1 LGIGQAEI
9 RLDRYCKNADDLA
22 VDEIEGIDDHE
33 NEHDVGA
40 VRRRFGIHSHHFAL
54 NGTENCDGPE
64 AGRLSARRTTI
75 RIRIRPSRLQ
85 SSACYRD
92 RPTAV
97 IMLQRNK
104 DAPAVTAMSKPRII
118 RKYANRR
125 LYDTEASRH
134 INKEDVRK
142 LIASGKDVRIVDE
155 GSGDDI
161 TRSVL
166 LQLVA
171 EQELGGQPVL
181 SDQMLTQIIRF
192 YDHPM
197 QGMLGSYLQQ
207 SFESFLQQQS
217 TLQEQ
222 MQEMMTSGPF
232 AVMKDVA
239 KQNMEAWQAM
249 QKAFLDTKAKKDHE

>member
-1 LGIGQAEI
+1 
-9 RLDRYCKNADDLA
+9 
-22 VDEIEGIDDHE
+22 
-33 NEHDVGA
+33 
-40 VRRRFGIHSHHFAL
+40 
-54 NGTENCDGPE
+54 
-64 AGRLSARRTTI
+64 
-75 RIRIRPSRLQ
+75 
-85 SSACYRD
+85 
-92 RPTAV
+92 
-97 IMLQRNK
+97 MLQRNIRALA
-104 DAPAVTAMSKPRII
+104 DTAMAKPRII

-134 INKEDVRK
+134 INKDDVRK
-142 LIASGKDVRIVDE
+142 LIAAGKDVRILED

-171 EQELGGQPVL
+171 EQELGGKPVL

-192 YDHPM
+192 YGHPM
-197 QGMLGSYLQQ
+197 QGVLGSYLQQ
-207 SFESFLQQQS
+207 SFETFLQQQS

-222 MQEMMTSGPF
+222 MQELMRNGPF

-249 QKAFLDTKAKKDHE
+249 QKAFRDTKAKIDDE

>member
-1 LGIGQAEI
+1 M
-9 RLDRYCKNADDLA
+9 
-22 VDEIEGIDDHE
+22 
-33 NEHDVGA
+33 
-40 VRRRFGIHSHHFAL
+40 
-54 NGTENCDGPE
+54 
-64 AGRLSARRTTI
+64 AR
-75 RIRIRPSRLQ
+75 
-85 SSACYRD
+85 
-92 RPTAV
+92 
-97 IMLQRNK
+97 
-104 DAPAVTAMSKPRII
+104 PRII

-134 INKEDVRK
+134 INKDDVRK
-142 LIASGKDVRIVDE
+142 LIAAGKDVRILED

-171 EQELGGQPVL
+171 EQELGGKPVL
-181 SDQMLTQIIRF
+181 SDKMLTQIIRF

-197 QGMLGSYLQQ
+197 QGVLGSYLQQ
-207 SFESFLQQQS
+207 SFETFLQQQS

-222 MQEMMTSGPF
+222 MQELMRNGPF

-249 QKAFLDTKAKKDHE
+249 QKAFRDTKAKIDDE

>member
-1 LGIGQAEI
+1 
-9 RLDRYCKNADDLA
+9 
-22 VDEIEGIDDHE
+22 
-33 NEHDVGA
+33 
-40 VRRRFGIHSHHFAL
+40 
-54 NGTENCDGPE
+54 
-64 AGRLSARRTTI
+64 
-75 RIRIRPSRLQ
+75 
-85 SSACYRD
+85 
-92 RPTAV
+92 
-97 IMLQRNK
+97 MLQRNK
-104 DAPAVTAMSKPRII
+104 QARTVMAMSKPRVI

-142 LIASGKDVRIVDE
+142 LIASGHDVRIVDE

-181 SDQMLTQIIRF
+181 SDEMLTQIIRF
-192 YDHPM
+192 YAHPM
-197 QGMLGSYLQQ
+197 QGVLGSYLQQ

-222 MQEMMTSGPF
+222 MQEMMKSGPF

-239 KQNMEAWQAM
+239 KQNMEAWQSM
-249 QKAFLDTKAKKDHE
+249 QRAFLETKVKKDDD

>member
-1 LGIGQAEI
+1 
-9 RLDRYCKNADDLA
+9 
-22 VDEIEGIDDHE
+22 
-33 NEHDVGA
+33 
-40 VRRRFGIHSHHFAL
+40 
-54 NGTENCDGPE
+54 
-64 AGRLSARRTTI
+64 
-75 RIRIRPSRLQ
+75 
-85 SSACYRD
+85 
-92 RPTAV
+92 
-97 IMLQRNK
+97 MLQRNK
-104 DAPAVTAMSKPRII
+104 QARTVMAMSKPRVI

-142 LIASGKDVRIVDE
+142 LIASGHDVRIVDE

-181 SDQMLTQIIRF
+181 SDQMLTQFIRF

-197 QGMLGSYLQQ
+197 QGVLGSYLQQ

-222 MQEMMTSGPF
+222 VQEMMKSGPF

-249 QKAFLDTKAKKDHE
+249 QRAFLETKAKKDDD

>member
-1 LGIGQAEI
+1 M
-9 RLDRYCKNADDLA
+9 
-22 VDEIEGIDDHE
+22 
-33 NEHDVGA
+33 
-40 VRRRFGIHSHHFAL
+40 
-54 NGTENCDGPE
+54 
-64 AGRLSARRTTI
+64 AR
-75 RIRIRPSRLQ
+75 
-85 SSACYRD
+85 
-92 RPTAV
+92 
-97 IMLQRNK
+97 
-104 DAPAVTAMSKPRII
+104 PRII

-142 LIASGKDVRIVDE
+142 LIAAGKDVRILEDA
-155 GSGDDI
+155 SGDDI

-171 EQELGGQPVL
+171 EQELGGKPVL

-197 QGMLGSYLQQ
+197 QGVLGSYLQQ
-207 SFESFLQQQS
+207 SFETFLQQQS
-217 TLQEQ
+217 SLQEQ
-222 MQEMMTSGPF
+222 MQELMRNGPF

-249 QKAFLDTKAKKDHE
+249 QKAFRDTKAKIDDE

>member
-1 LGIGQAEI
+1 
-9 RLDRYCKNADDLA
+9 
-22 VDEIEGIDDHE
+22 
-33 NEHDVGA
+33 
-40 VRRRFGIHSHHFAL
+40 
-54 NGTENCDGPE
+54 
-64 AGRLSARRTTI
+64 
-75 RIRIRPSRLQ
+75 
-85 SSACYRD
+85 
-92 RPTAV
+92 
-97 IMLQRNK
+97 MLQRNMRSMA
-104 DAPAVTAMSKPRII
+104 DTVMATPRII

-134 INKEDVRK
+134 INKEDVRR
-142 LIASGKDVRIVDE
+142 LIAAGNDVRIVDD

-171 EQELGGQPVL
+171 EQELGGHPVL

-217 TLQEQ
+217 SLQEQ
-222 MQEMMTSGPF
+222 MQEMMKSGPF
-232 AVMKDVA
+232 AVMQDVA

-249 QKAFLDTKAKKDHE
+249 QRAFLDTKAKNDDD

>member
-1 LGIGQAEI
+1 
-9 RLDRYCKNADDLA
+9 
-22 VDEIEGIDDHE
+22 
-33 NEHDVGA
+33 
-40 VRRRFGIHSHHFAL
+40 
-54 NGTENCDGPE
+54 
-64 AGRLSARRTTI
+64 
-75 RIRIRPSRLQ
+75 
-85 SSACYRD
+85 
-92 RPTAV
+92 
-97 IMLQRNK
+97 MLQRNIQQ
-104 DAPAVTAMSKPRII
+104 PAEMAMTKPRTI

-125 LYDTEASRH
+125 LYDTEESRH

-142 LIASGKDVRIVDE
+142 LIASGTDVCIIDE

-171 EQELGGQPVL
+171 EQELGGKPVL

-207 SFESFLQQQS
+207 SFETFLQQQS
-217 TLQEQ
+217 SLQEK
-222 MQEMMTSGPF
+222 MQEMMKSGPF
-232 AVMKDVA
+232 AVMQDVA

-249 QKAFLDTKAKKDHE
+249 QKAFLNTKVKKDDE

>member
-1 LGIGQAEI
+1 M
-9 RLDRYCKNADDLA
+9 
-22 VDEIEGIDDHE
+22 
-33 NEHDVGA
+33 
-40 VRRRFGIHSHHFAL
+40 
-54 NGTENCDGPE
+54 
-64 AGRLSARRTTI
+64 AR
-75 RIRIRPSRLQ
+75 
-85 SSACYRD
+85 
-92 RPTAV
+92 
-97 IMLQRNK
+97 
-104 DAPAVTAMSKPRII
+104 PRII

-134 INKEDVRK
+134 INKDDVRR
-142 LIASGKDVRIVDE
+142 LIAAGKDVRILED

-171 EQELGGQPVL
+171 EQELGGKPVL

-197 QGMLGSYLQQ
+197 QGVLGSYLQQ
-207 SFESFLQQQS
+207 SFETFLQQQS
-217 TLQEQ
+217 SLQEQ
-222 MQEMMTSGPF
+222 MQELMRSGPF

-249 QKAFLDTKAKKDHE
+249 QRAFRDTKAKIDDE

>member
-1 LGIGQAEI
+1 
-9 RLDRYCKNADDLA
+9 
-22 VDEIEGIDDHE
+22 
-33 NEHDVGA
+33 
-40 VRRRFGIHSHHFAL
+40 
-54 NGTENCDGPE
+54 
-64 AGRLSARRTTI
+64 
-75 RIRIRPSRLQ
+75 
-85 SSACYRD
+85 
-92 RPTAV
+92 
-97 IMLQRNK
+97 MLQRNK
-104 DAPAVTAMSKPRII
+104 PARTVTAMSKPRII

-142 LIASGKDVRIVDE
+142 LIASGEDVRIVDE

-171 EQELGGQPVL
+171 EQELGGKPVL
-181 SDQMLTQIIRF
+181 SDQMLIQFIRF

-197 QGMLGSYLQQ
+197 QGVLGSYLQQ
-207 SFESFLQQQS
+207 SFDTFLQQQS

-222 MQEMMTSGPF
+222 MQEMMRSGPL

-239 KQNMEAWQAM
+239 KQNMEVWQAM
-249 QKAFLDTKAKKDHE
+249 QRAFLETKVKQDDE

>member
-1 LGIGQAEI
+1 M
-9 RLDRYCKNADDLA
+9 
-22 VDEIEGIDDHE
+22 
-33 NEHDVGA
+33 
-40 VRRRFGIHSHHFAL
+40 
-54 NGTENCDGPE
+54 T
-64 AGRLSARRTTI
+64 
-75 RIRIRPSRLQ
+75 
-85 SSACYRD
+85 
-92 RPTAV
+92 
-97 IMLQRNK
+97 
-104 DAPAVTAMSKPRII
+104 KPRII

-142 LIASGKDVRIVDE
+142 LIAAGEDVRIVDE

-217 TLQEQ
+217 SMQEQ
-222 MQEMMTSGPF
+222 MQELMKNGPF
-232 AVMKDVA
+232 AVMQDVA
-239 KQNMEAWQAM
+239 RQNMEAWQAM
-249 QKAFLDTKAKKDHE
+249 QRAILDTKAKKDDD

>member
-1 LGIGQAEI
+1 M
-9 RLDRYCKNADDLA
+9 
-22 VDEIEGIDDHE
+22 
-33 NEHDVGA
+33 
-40 VRRRFGIHSHHFAL
+40 
-54 NGTENCDGPE
+54 
-64 AGRLSARRTTI
+64 AR
-75 RIRIRPSRLQ
+75 
-85 SSACYRD
+85 
-92 RPTAV
+92 
-97 IMLQRNK
+97 
-104 DAPAVTAMSKPRII
+104 PRII

-134 INKEDVRK
+134 INKDDVRK
-142 LIASGKDVRIVDE
+142 LIAAGKEVRILED

-171 EQELGGQPVL
+171 EQELGGKPVL

-197 QGMLGSYLQQ
+197 QGVLGSYLHQ
-207 SFESFLQQQS
+207 SFETFLQQQS

-222 MQEMMTSGPF
+222 MQELMRNGPF

-249 QKAFLDTKAKKDHE
+249 QKAFRDTKAKIDDE

>member
-1 LGIGQAEI
+1 
-9 RLDRYCKNADDLA
+9 
-22 VDEIEGIDDHE
+22 
-33 NEHDVGA
+33 
-40 VRRRFGIHSHHFAL
+40 
-54 NGTENCDGPE
+54 
-64 AGRLSARRTTI
+64 
-75 RIRIRPSRLQ
+75 
-85 SSACYRD
+85 
-92 RPTAV
+92 
-97 IMLQRNK
+97 MLQRNI
-104 DAPAVTAMSKPRII
+104 PALADTAMAKPRII

-134 INKEDVRK
+134 INKDDVRT
-142 LIASGKDVRIVDE
+142 LIAAGRDVRVIED

-171 EQELGGQPVL
+171 EQELGGKPVL

-197 QGMLGSYLQQ
+197 QGVLGSYLQQ
-207 SFESFLQQQS
+207 SFETFLQQQAS
-217 TLQEQ
+217 LQEQ
-222 MQEMMTSGPF
+222 MQELMRSGPF

-249 QKAFLDTKAKKDHE
+249 QKAFRDSKARIDDE

>member
-1 LGIGQAEI
+1 
-9 RLDRYCKNADDLA
+9 
-22 VDEIEGIDDHE
+22 
-33 NEHDVGA
+33 
-40 VRRRFGIHSHHFAL
+40 
-54 NGTENCDGPE
+54 
-64 AGRLSARRTTI
+64 
-75 RIRIRPSRLQ
+75 
-85 SSACYRD
+85 
-92 RPTAV
+92 
-97 IMLQRNK
+97 
-104 DAPAVTAMSKPRII
+104 MSKPRII

-197 QGMLGSYLQQ
+197 QGVLGSYLQQ
-207 SFESFLQQQS
+207 SFETFLQQQS
-217 TLQEQ
+217 SLQEQ
-222 MQEMMTSGPF
+222 MQELMRSGPF

-249 QKAFLDTKAKKDHE
+249 QRAFRDTKAKIDDE

>member
-1 LGIGQAEI
+1 M
-9 RLDRYCKNADDLA
+9 
-22 VDEIEGIDDHE
+22 
-33 NEHDVGA
+33 
-40 VRRRFGIHSHHFAL
+40 
-54 NGTENCDGPE
+54 
-64 AGRLSARRTTI
+64 AR
-75 RIRIRPSRLQ
+75 
-85 SSACYRD
+85 
-92 RPTAV
+92 
-97 IMLQRNK
+97 
-104 DAPAVTAMSKPRII
+104 PRII

-134 INKEDVRK
+134 INKDDVRK
-142 LIASGKDVRIVDE
+142 LIAAGKDVRILED

-171 EQELGGQPVL
+171 EQELGGKPVL

-197 QGMLGSYLQQ
+197 QGVLGSYLQQ
-207 SFESFLQQQS
+207 SFETFLQQQS

-222 MQEMMTSGPF
+222 MTELMRSGPF

-249 QKAFLDTKAKKDHE
+249 QKAFRDTKAKIDNE

>member
-1 LGIGQAEI
+1 
-9 RLDRYCKNADDLA
+9 
-22 VDEIEGIDDHE
+22 
-33 NEHDVGA
+33 
-40 VRRRFGIHSHHFAL
+40 
-54 NGTENCDGPE
+54 
-64 AGRLSARRTTI
+64 
-75 RIRIRPSRLQ
+75 
-85 SSACYRD
+85 
-92 RPTAV
+92 
-97 IMLQRNK
+97 MLQRNK
-104 DAPAVTAMSKPRII
+104 QARAVMAMSKPRII

-125 LYDTEASRH
+125 LYDTEASCH

-142 LIASGKDVRIVDE
+142 LIASGHDVRIVDE

-181 SDQMLTQIIRF
+181 SDQMLTQFIRF

-197 QGMLGSYLQQ
+197 QGVLGSYLQQ
-207 SFESFLQQQS
+207 SFESFLQQRS

-222 MQEMMTSGPF
+222 MQEMMRSGPF

-239 KQNMEAWQAM
+239 KQNIEAWQAM
-249 QKAFLDTKAKKDHE
+249 QTAFLETKVKKDDD

>member
-1 LGIGQAEI
+1 MAQ
-9 RLDRYCKNADDLA
+9 
-22 VDEIEGIDDHE
+22 
-33 NEHDVGA
+33 
-40 VRRRFGIHSHHFAL
+40 
-54 NGTENCDGPE
+54 
-64 AGRLSARRTTI
+64 
-75 RIRIRPSRLQ
+75 
-85 SSACYRD
+85 
-92 RPTAV
+92 
-97 IMLQRNK
+97 
-104 DAPAVTAMSKPRII
+104 PRII

-134 INKEDVRK
+134 INKDDVRT
-142 LIASGKDVRIVDE
+142 LIAAGRDVRVIED

-171 EQELGGQPVL
+171 EQELGGKPVL

-192 YDHPM
+192 YDDPM
-197 QGMLGSYLQQ
+197 QGVLGSYLQQ
-207 SFESFLQQQS
+207 SYETFLQQQA

-222 MQEMMTSGPF
+222 MQELMRSGPF

-249 QKAFLDTKAKKDHE
+249 QKAFRDTKAKIDDE

>member
-1 LGIGQAEI
+1 
-9 RLDRYCKNADDLA
+9 
-22 VDEIEGIDDHE
+22 
-33 NEHDVGA
+33 
-40 VRRRFGIHSHHFAL
+40 
-54 NGTENCDGPE
+54 
-64 AGRLSARRTTI
+64 
-75 RIRIRPSRLQ
+75 
-85 SSACYRD
+85 
-92 RPTAV
+92 
-97 IMLQRNK
+97 M
-104 DAPAVTAMSKPRII
+104 AMSKPRII

-142 LIASGKDVRIVDE
+142 LIASGEDVRIVDE
-155 GSGDDI
+155 GSGDDM

-207 SFESFLQQQS
+207 SFDSFLQQQS

-222 MQEMMTSGPF
+222 MQEMITSGPF
-232 AVMKDVA
+232 AVMTDVA

-249 QKAFLDTKAKKDHE
+249 QKAFLETKAKQDDD

>member
-1 LGIGQAEI
+1 
-9 RLDRYCKNADDLA
+9 
-22 VDEIEGIDDHE
+22 
-33 NEHDVGA
+33 
-40 VRRRFGIHSHHFAL
+40 
-54 NGTENCDGPE
+54 
-64 AGRLSARRTTI
+64 
-75 RIRIRPSRLQ
+75 
-85 SSACYRD
+85 
-92 RPTAV
+92 
-97 IMLQRNK
+97 MLQRNK

-134 INKEDVRK
+134 INKE
-142 LIASGKDVRIVDE
+142 DVRIVDE

>member
-1 LGIGQAEI
+1 
-9 RLDRYCKNADDLA
+9 
-22 VDEIEGIDDHE
+22 
-33 NEHDVGA
+33 
-40 VRRRFGIHSHHFAL
+40 
-54 NGTENCDGPE
+54 
-64 AGRLSARRTTI
+64 
-75 RIRIRPSRLQ
+75 
-85 SSACYRD
+85 
-92 RPTAV
+92 
-97 IMLQRNK
+97 MLQRNK
-104 DAPAVTAMSKPRII
+104 ESRTIMATAKPRII

-134 INKEDVRK
+134 INKDDVRR

-181 SDQMLTQIIRF
+181 SDKMLTQIIRF

-222 MQEMMTSGPF
+222 MQEMMNSGPF

-239 KQNMEAWQAM
+239 KQNVEAWQAM
-249 QKAFLDTKAKKDHE
+249 QKAFLETKVKKDDD

>member
-1 LGIGQAEI
+1 MA
-9 RLDRYCKNADDLA
+9 
-22 VDEIEGIDDHE
+22 
-33 NEHDVGA
+33 
-40 VRRRFGIHSHHFAL
+40 
-54 NGTENCDGPE
+54 
-64 AGRLSARRTTI
+64 
-75 RIRIRPSRLQ
+75 
-85 SSACYRD
+85 
-92 RPTAV
+92 
-97 IMLQRNK
+97 
-104 DAPAVTAMSKPRII
+104 KPRII

-134 INKEDVRK
+134 INKDDVRK
-142 LIASGKDVRIVDE
+142 LIAAGKDVRIVED

-171 EQELGGQPVL
+171 EQELGGKPVL
-181 SDQMLTQIIRF
+181 SDQMLTQSLRF

-197 QGMLGSYLQQ
+197 QGVLGSYLQQ
-207 SFESFLQQQS
+207 SFETFLQQQS

-222 MQEMMTSGPF
+222 MQELMRNGPF

-249 QKAFLDTKAKKDHE
+249 QKAFRDTRAKIDDE

>member
-1 LGIGQAEI
+1 
-9 RLDRYCKNADDLA
+9 
-22 VDEIEGIDDHE
+22 
-33 NEHDVGA
+33 
-40 VRRRFGIHSHHFAL
+40 
-54 NGTENCDGPE
+54 
-64 AGRLSARRTTI
+64 
-75 RIRIRPSRLQ
+75 
-85 SSACYRD
+85 
-92 RPTAV
+92 
-97 IMLQRNK
+97 MLQRNK

-197 QGMLGSYLQQ
+197 QGMLCSYLQQ

-222 MQEMMTSGPF
+222 MQ
-232 AVMKDVA
+232 
-239 KQNMEAWQAM
+239 
-249 QKAFLDTKAKKDHE
+249 

>member
-1 LGIGQAEI
+1 MA
-9 RLDRYCKNADDLA
+9 
-22 VDEIEGIDDHE
+22 
-33 NEHDVGA
+33 
-40 VRRRFGIHSHHFAL
+40 
-54 NGTENCDGPE
+54 
-64 AGRLSARRTTI
+64 
-75 RIRIRPSRLQ
+75 
-85 SSACYRD
+85 
-92 RPTAV
+92 
-97 IMLQRNK
+97 
-104 DAPAVTAMSKPRII
+104 KPRII

-134 INKEDVRK
+134 INKDDVRK
-142 LIASGKDVRIVDE
+142 LIAAGKDVRIVED

-171 EQELGGQPVL
+171 EQELGGKPVL

-197 QGMLGSYLQQ
+197 QGVLGSYLQQ
-207 SFESFLQQQS
+207 SFETFLQQQA

-222 MQEMMTSGPF
+222 MQELMRSGPF

-249 QKAFLDTKAKKDHE
+249 QKAFRDNKAKIDDE

>member
-1 LGIGQAEI
+1 MT
-9 RLDRYCKNADDLA
+9 R
-22 VDEIEGIDDHE
+22 
-33 NEHDVGA
+33 
-40 VRRRFGIHSHHFAL
+40 
-54 NGTENCDGPE
+54 
-64 AGRLSARRTTI
+64 
-75 RIRIRPSRLQ
+75 
-85 SSACYRD
+85 
-92 RPTAV
+92 
-97 IMLQRNK
+97 
-104 DAPAVTAMSKPRII
+104 PRII

-142 LIASGKDVRIVDE
+142 LIAAGKDVRIVDE

-181 SDQMLTQIIRF
+181 SDQLLTQIIRF

-217 TLQEQ
+217 SLQEQ
-222 MQEMMTSGPF
+222 MQELLQSGPF
-232 AVMKDVA
+232 AVMQDVA

-249 QKAFLDTKAKKDHE
+249 QRAFLDNKANKDDE

>member
-1 LGIGQAEI
+1 MAE
-9 RLDRYCKNADDLA
+9 
-22 VDEIEGIDDHE
+22 
-33 NEHDVGA
+33 
-40 VRRRFGIHSHHFAL
+40 
-54 NGTENCDGPE
+54 
-64 AGRLSARRTTI
+64 
-75 RIRIRPSRLQ
+75 
-85 SSACYRD
+85 
-92 RPTAV
+92 
-97 IMLQRNK
+97 
-104 DAPAVTAMSKPRII
+104 PRII

-142 LIASGKDVRIVDE
+142 LIAAGEDVQIVDE

-217 TLQEQ
+217 SLQEQ
-222 MQEMMTSGPF
+222 MQELMKSGPF
-232 AVMKDVA
+232 AVMQDVA
-239 KQNMEAWQAM
+239 RQNMEAWQAM
-249 QKAFLDTKAKKDHE
+249 QRAFLDTKANKDDD

>member
-1 LGIGQAEI
+1 M
-9 RLDRYCKNADDLA
+9 
-22 VDEIEGIDDHE
+22 
-33 NEHDVGA
+33 
-40 VRRRFGIHSHHFAL
+40 
-54 NGTENCDGPE
+54 T
-64 AGRLSARRTTI
+64 
-75 RIRIRPSRLQ
+75 
-85 SSACYRD
+85 
-92 RPTAV
+92 
-97 IMLQRNK
+97 
-104 DAPAVTAMSKPRII
+104 KPRII

-142 LIASGKDVRIVDE
+142 LIAAGEDVRIVDE

-217 TLQEQ
+217 SMQEQ
-222 MQEMMTSGPF
+222 MQELMKNGPF
-232 AVMKDVA
+232 AVMQDVA
-239 KQNMEAWQAM
+239 RQNMEAWQAM
-249 QKAFLDTKAKKDHE
+249 QRVILDTKAKKDDD

>member
-1 LGIGQAEI
+1 MA
-9 RLDRYCKNADDLA
+9 
-22 VDEIEGIDDHE
+22 
-33 NEHDVGA
+33 
-40 VRRRFGIHSHHFAL
+40 
-54 NGTENCDGPE
+54 
-64 AGRLSARRTTI
+64 
-75 RIRIRPSRLQ
+75 
-85 SSACYRD
+85 
-92 RPTAV
+92 
-97 IMLQRNK
+97 
-104 DAPAVTAMSKPRII
+104 KPRII

-142 LIASGKDVRIVDE
+142 LIAAGEDVQIVDE

-217 TLQEQ
+217 SLQEQ
-222 MQEMMTSGPF
+222 MQELMKSGPF
-232 AVMKDVA
+232 SVMQDVA
-239 KQNMEAWQAM
+239 RQNMETWQAM
-249 QKAFLDTKAKKDHE
+249 QRAFLDTKAKKDDD

>member
-1 LGIGQAEI
+1 
-9 RLDRYCKNADDLA
+9 
-22 VDEIEGIDDHE
+22 
-33 NEHDVGA
+33 
-40 VRRRFGIHSHHFAL
+40 
-54 NGTENCDGPE
+54 
-64 AGRLSARRTTI
+64 
-75 RIRIRPSRLQ
+75 
-85 SSACYRD
+85 
-92 RPTAV
+92 
-97 IMLQRNK
+97 MLQRSK
-104 DAPAVTAMSKPRII
+104 LRLADRVMSKPRII

-134 INKEDVRK
+134 INKDDVRK
-142 LIASGKDVRIVDE
+142 LIAAGKDVRIVDE

-171 EQELGGQPVL
+171 EQELGGKPVL
-181 SDQMLTQIIRF
+181 SDKMLTQIIRF

-197 QGMLGSYLQQ
+197 QGVLGSYLQQ

-217 TLQEQ
+217 SMQEQ
-222 MQEMMTSGPF
+222 MQEMMKGGPF

-249 QKAFLDTKAKKDHE
+249 QKAFLDTKAKKDDE

>member
-1 LGIGQAEI
+1 MA
-9 RLDRYCKNADDLA
+9 
-22 VDEIEGIDDHE
+22 
-33 NEHDVGA
+33 
-40 VRRRFGIHSHHFAL
+40 
-54 NGTENCDGPE
+54 
-64 AGRLSARRTTI
+64 
-75 RIRIRPSRLQ
+75 
-85 SSACYRD
+85 
-92 RPTAV
+92 
-97 IMLQRNK
+97 
-104 DAPAVTAMSKPRII
+104 KPRII

-134 INKEDVRK
+134 INKDDVRK
-142 LIASGKDVRIVDE
+142 LIASGKDVRVVED

-161 TRSVL
+161 TRGVL

-171 EQELGGQPVL
+171 EQELGGKPVL

-197 QGMLGSYLQQ
+197 QGVLGSYLQQ
-207 SFESFLQQQS
+207 SFETFLQQQS

-222 MQEMMTSGPF
+222 MQELMRSGPF

-249 QKAFLDTKAKKDHE
+249 QKAFRDTKAKIDDE

>member
-1 LGIGQAEI
+1 MA
-9 RLDRYCKNADDLA
+9 
-22 VDEIEGIDDHE
+22 
-33 NEHDVGA
+33 
-40 VRRRFGIHSHHFAL
+40 
-54 NGTENCDGPE
+54 
-64 AGRLSARRTTI
+64 
-75 RIRIRPSRLQ
+75 
-85 SSACYRD
+85 
-92 RPTAV
+92 
-97 IMLQRNK
+97 
-104 DAPAVTAMSKPRII
+104 KPRII

-125 LYDTEASRH
+125 LYDTGASRH

-142 LIASGKDVRIVDE
+142 LIAAGKDVRIVDD

-197 QGMLGSYLQQ
+197 QGVLGSYLQQ

-217 TLQEQ
+217 SLQEQ
-222 MQEMMTSGPF
+222 MQELMKSGPF
-232 AVMKDVA
+232 AVMQDVA
-239 KQNMEAWQAM
+239 KQNLEAWRAM
-249 QKAFLDTKAKKDHE
+249 HGAFLDTKVKNDDD